1 MKRGSPQSGLSR
13 RHQVAQKAFLCLG
26 TLGLVCGASAVQAIP
41 ASATPIPPST
51 SNCSYGNTTT
61 PANPAAVTG
70 VTPGSAI
77 TVSCAA
83 GSLPASATMLVVEA
97 SGLAG
102 IISPMTTS
110 AQIGE
115 IDTSD
120 LGVASSGADGSL
132 STSFTVPASFGAS
145 DPNAACPPTQAQI
158 NIGLTCDLIV
168 ISVSTLTP
176 VNEAMLVYSGQGTP
190 NTPTLHATFRVHR
203 GVKTLTAS
211 DVAGACPTPPTATSH
226 CWWGAPVTGAPNPA
240 AFGGVPAPEG
250 KVSKLITSGDLSV
263 SPAVYCATGATAPA
277 CASVPAGTLIPPA
290 LSGSVTT
297 KRGLQPFL
305 VNEPNATPYPG
316 NGTLPS
322 LFSGTQNVGARQ
334 TGPPVRM
341 G

>member
-1 MKRGSPQSGLSR
+1 MKRGISQSSRPR
-13 RHQVAQKAFLCLG
+13 RHQVAQRAFLCLG
-26 TLGLVCGASAVQAIP
+26 TLGLVCGASAVQATP

-51 SNCSYGNTTT
+51 SNCSYSNTAT
-61 PANPAAVTG
+61 PPNPSAVIG

-83 GSLPASATMLVVEA
+83 GSVPASSTVAVVEA
-97 SGLAG
+97 SGLAA
-102 IISPMTTS
+102 IISPAS

-115 IDTSD
+115 VD
-120 LGVASSGADGSL
+120 LSAVDVTGSGADGSV
-132 STSFTVPASFGAS
+132 STSFTVPPSFGAS

-158 NIGLTCDLIV
+158 NVGLTCDLIV
-168 ISVSTLTP
+168 ISLSSGLTP
-176 VNEAMLVYSGQGTP
+176 VNEAMLVYAGQGTP
-190 NTPTLHATFRVHR
+190 NNPTLHATFRVHR

-226 CWWGAPVTGAPNPA
+226 CWWGAPVTGAPNPT

-250 KVSKLITSGDLSV
+250 KVSKLITSGDLAV
-263 SPAVYCATGATAPA
+263 SPAVYCQSGATAAA

-297 KRGLQPFL
+297 HRGLQPFL
-305 VNEPNATPYPG
+305 VDEPNATPYPG

-322 LFSGTQNVGARQ
+322 LFSGTQNVAAKQ
-334 TGPPVRM
+334 TGPPVRQP
-341 G
+341 